1 MLEDIR
7 NFYDE
12 LKFMEDEEYQ
22 RKKELIE
29 EEYELKKKQ
38 LEQELQNRLAQNAAL
53 SLTSYERMT
62 NEVIIYQDYKNQL
75 EKLEK
80 EKQEKLQQLRDEIRQ
95 KNLNKETEYLNQLA
109 QQHGI
114 FDQEKWKYLS
124 NEEKRKL
131 IEQKI
136 KEEAAQKEKQL
147 QQEKS
152 NEEKR
157 IKKERAAADYMFT
170 LAQFHMNKMMSLMN
184 LRVQL
189 ALAMAS
195 IMAGIAMATAQTG
208 IFAFI
213 FVPALLAL
221 GAMVY
226 SNIMRA
232 MGMVAAIPPPP
243 PPKELALQE
252 GGYIDSNQRRE
263 TYDNI
268 PARVQAGEFVIN
280 REKTKM
286 LYNAI
291 DNIALGSEVSKEKS
305 INIQFAPNSI
315 YIQGVV
321 DDNLINT
328 ISAKITD
335 KIRTALI

>member
-1 MLEDIR
+1 MV
-7 NFYDE
+7 N
-12 LKFMEDEEYQ
+12 EE
-22 RKKELIE
+22 
-29 EEYELKKKQ
+29 
-38 LEQELQNRLAQNAAL
+38 
-53 SLTSYERMT
+53 
-62 NEVIIYQDYKNQL
+62 IIYQDYQNLL
-75 EKLEK
+75 ENLEREK
-80 EKQEKLQQLRDEIRQ
+80 EDRLKQIRDEIRQ
-95 KNLNKETEYLNQLA
+95 QNLERETEYLHQLA
-109 QQHGI
+109 QQYEI
-114 FDQEKWKYLS
+114 FDEEKWRYLS

-136 KEEAAQKEKQL
+136 KEQAAQKEQQL
-147 QQEKS
+147 QQEKL

-157 IKKERAAADYMFT
+157 IKKEKAAADYMFT
-170 LAQFHMNKMMSLMN
+170 LAEFNMNKMMSLMN
-184 LRVQL
+184 LRIQL

-195 IMAGIAMATAQTG
+195 IAAGIAMAAAQTG

-213 FVPALLAL
+213 FIPALLAL